1 MYGDYGYLHIGEA
14 IDLNDH
20 IIGVFRVK
28 SSLPLT
34 VAAEA
39 IAAESSVGTWTG
51 LSTMPADRFK
61 KLAAK
66 VIEINEKQGIVKVAY
81 PVALWETD
89 NLAQLLSGIAGNIF
103 GLKEVEA
110 LRVEDAIFPEKY
122 VRYFEGPAFGVDGIR
137 DYLGVYDRPVLG
149 TIIKPK
155 LGLTAKEHAQVAYK
169 AWANGVDLVKDDE
182 NLTSQSFNNFYDR
195 IRYTLEAKKKA
206 EEETGEKK
214 IYAANVTAQPD
225 EMLRR
230 AEFVKANGG
239 GCVMLDILT
248 AGLSALEYLRKQDYN
263 MIIHGHRAM
272 HGAFTRHKDQGI
284 SMLFIAKL
292 ARLAGVDELH
302 IGTVVGK
309 MEGEKNEVMEIRE
322 FLMKPWYGV
331 KRVMHVASGGLHP
344 GLVEALYKM
353 TGKDVIINM
362 GGGIHGHPQ
371 GTEAGARAARQAI
384 ELVAEGKSLDE
395 VKRTDKYPELKE
407 ALEKWG
413 TISNK

>member
-1 MYGDYGYLHIGEA
+1 MYGDYSYLHLGED
-14 IDLNDH
+14 IDLSDH
-20 IIGVFRVK
+20 IIGVFRVR
-28 SSLPLT
+28 SSLDLK

-39 IAAESSVGTWTG
+39 IAAESSVGTWTR
-51 LSTMPADRFK
+51 LSTMPVERFK

-66 VIEINEKQGIVKVAY
+66 VIEIDEKEGVVKIAY

-103 GLKEVEA
+103 GLKEMEA
-110 LRVEDAIFPEKY
+110 LRVEDVIFPEKY
-122 VRYFEGPAFGVDGIR
+122 VRYFEGPAFGVEGIR
-137 DYLGVYDRPVLG
+137 DYLGVYDRPILG

-155 LGLTAKEHAQVAYK
+155 LGLTAKEQAEVAYK

-195 IRYTLEAKKKA
+195 IRYTLEAKRRA
-206 EEETGEKK
+206 EEDTGEKK

-248 AGLSALEYLRKQDYN
+248 AGLTSLEYLRKQDYG

-272 HGAFTRHKDQGI
+272 HGALTRHKDEGM

-309 MEGEKNEVMEIRE
+309 MEGGRSEVMRIRR

-353 TGKDVIINM
+353 TGKDVVINM
-362 GGGIHGHPQ
+362 GGGIHGHPK

-384 ELVAEGKSLDE
+384 ELVVAGKGLDE
-395 VKRTDKYPELKE
+395 VLKSDKYSELKE